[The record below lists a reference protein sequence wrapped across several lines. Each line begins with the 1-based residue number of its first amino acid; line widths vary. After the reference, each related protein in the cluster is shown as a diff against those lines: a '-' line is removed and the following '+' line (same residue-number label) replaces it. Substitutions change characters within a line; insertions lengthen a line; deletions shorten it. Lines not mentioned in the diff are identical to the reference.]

1 MGSHGEIIQVFYDM
15 FSLKEGEQ
23 FDTAFMWAMVNTCV
37 VVPFVTTEALKR
49 MCENGKIDVIDH
61 VLLKWWLALTLLNNK
76 IGKVKAIFP
85 VFCGKVS
92 LSGL

>member
-1 MGSHGEIIQVFYDM
+1 MGSRGEIIQVFYDM

-23 FDTAFMWAMVNTCV
+23 FDTAFMRAMVNTYV

-49 MCENGKIDVIDH
+49 MCEDGRIDLIDH
-61 VLLKWWLALTLLNNK
+61 VLLEWWLALTLLNNN

-85 VFCGKVS
+85 VFCGQVS
-92 LSGL
+92 FWGA